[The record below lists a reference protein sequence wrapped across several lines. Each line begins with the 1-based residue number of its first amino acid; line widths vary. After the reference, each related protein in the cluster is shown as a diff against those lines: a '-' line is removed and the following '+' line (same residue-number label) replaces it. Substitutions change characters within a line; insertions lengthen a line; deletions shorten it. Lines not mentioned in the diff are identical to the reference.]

1 MPSYHTHFLA
11 KCQVPLER
19 GRITKPSERASR
31 QDVRYW
37 FSNSEALKGGYVKDL
52 RPRVD
57 PVGIP
62 PRKERAPGR
71 HRSLPVRA
79 TELNQLSHPNALRS
93 RWDQRAGALVASN
106 PQLHAATSSTTS
118 HSAYK
123 LQRKQIRRY
132 PNSTLT
138 GRRSPRNPEPDGEE
152 KERCLRQYYIRA
164 TRLHHP
170 EGDSGGRH
178 EGRKW
183 FHS

>member
-1 MPSYHTHFLA
+1 M
-11 KCQVPLER
+11 
-19 GRITKPSERASR
+19 
-31 QDVRYW
+31 
-37 FSNSEALKGGYVKDL
+37 KDL

-62 PRKERAPGR
+62 RRKERAPGR

-79 TELNQLSHPNALRS
+79 TELNQLSHPSALRGRS
-93 RWDQRAGALVASN
+93 DPRADALVASN
-106 PQLHAATSSTTS
+106 PQLHAARPR
-118 HSAYK
+118 HIRYK

-138 GRRSPRNPEPDGEE
+138 GRRSPRNPEPGGEE

-183 FHS
+183 FHSSPKDCRYWRMYTIS